1 MDDDL
6 SYYTLQ
12 SRMTEPGRMSHL
24 LADLPDDLAE
34 LRRVVAGLVVH
45 YRAENP
51 VENGVPVERL
61 REIDTRYVEA
71 MLARLG
77 ELADGPLTTPRSL
90 TERLVG
96 CCRDVTLLFVS
107 LLRAK
112 GIPARAR
119 VGFATYFVPGFGID
133 HEIAEVWDASE
144 RRWRRVDAELAD
156 DHTRPDGISIDPL
169 DVTTDQ
175 FVLAGSA
182 WQQCRAAIADPAT
195 FVVDPGLDIPET
207 RGWPQIACD
216 LVHDL
221 ATLNRTEMILWD
233 TWGWGDNR
241 TFTDAE
247 LALLDHTAAVT
258 DAAGNGT
265 EARKLFE
272 SEPTLRV
279 PETVVSGDPLGGPDR
294 AIDWR

>member
-1 MDDDL
+1 MDDDF

-24 LADLPDDLAE
+24 VADLPDDLAA
-34 LRRVVAGLVVH
+34 LRRVVSGLVVH

-71 MLARLG
+71 MLSRLD
-77 ELADGPLTTPRSL
+77 ELTDGPLTTPRPL

-119 VGFATYFVPGFGID
+119 VGFATYFVSGYGID
-133 HEIAEVWDASE
+133 HEIAEVWDE
-144 RRWRRVDAELAD
+144 PEQRWRRVDAELAD
-156 DHTRPDGISIDPL
+156 NYTSPDGISIDPL
-169 DVTTDQ
+169 DLTTNQ

-182 WQQCRAAIADPAT
+182 WQQCRAGTADPVT

-207 RGWPQIACD
+207 KGWPQIAYD

-233 TWGWGDNR
+233 TWGWGQNR
-241 TFTDAE
+241 PFTDAE

-258 DAAGNGT
+258 HGAGNGT
-265 EARKLFE
+265 EARKLYE

-294 AIDWR
+294 TIAWR